1 MIFLR
6 LSYDLSYDF
15 TVPPNVF
22 SPPPKVESGVM
33 HMVRKESATNFDF
46 KLLKRG
52 VKAAFGQRRKTLRNA
67 LKVLNLP
74 SGFYHP
80 YLAKRAEQLS
90 HIEFVELL
98 KAIED
103 GRNEH

>member
-1 MIFLR
+1 
-6 LSYDLSYDF
+6 
-15 TVPPNVF
+15 
-22 SPPPKVESGVM
+22 M

-67 LKVLNLP
+67 LKVLNLRR
-74 SGFYHP
+74 FDHP

-90 HIEFVELL
+90 HINLL
-98 KAIED
+98 
-103 GRNEH
+103 NY